1 MFILYV
7 YYMFILLLRVDLIE
21 TSISASTTPTPQNQ
35 NKTEQQPMIIKN
47 LMNSTLTLLKK
58 VDKAIAIKTEDD
70 HVPLSWLFKSK
81 KNQLK

>member
-1 MFILYV
+1 MLLILS
-7 YYMFILLLRVDLIE
+7 RLIHNAI
-21 TSISASTTPTPQNQ
+21 TVRTAHKNSIKQ

-70 HVPLSWLFKSK
+70 DYSNRKRIS
-81 KNQLK
+81 

>member
-1 MFILYV
+1 
-7 YYMFILLLRVDLIE
+7 MFILLLRVALIE
-21 TSISASTTPTPQNQ
+21 TSISASTTSTPQNQ

>member
-21 TSISASTTPTPQNQ
+21 TSVSASTTSTPQNQ

-70 HVPLSWLFKSK
+70 DYSNRKRIS
-81 KNQLK
+81 

>member
-1 MFILYV
+1 
-7 YYMFILLLRVDLIE
+7 MFILLLRVDLIE
-21 TSISASTTPTPQNQ
+21 TSISASTTSTPQNQ

-70 HVPLSWLFKSK
+70 HAPLSWLFKSK

>member
-7 YYMFILLLRVDLIE
+7 YYMFILLLRVDFIE
-21 TSISASTTPTPQNQ
+21 TSISASTTSTPQNQ

-58 VDKAIAIKTEDD
+58 VNKQ
-70 HVPLSWLFKSK
+70 L
-81 KNQLK
+81 QLKQKMTMFLSLGYSNQKRIS